1 MTILALIPTILEF
14 DAFKR
19 ALTCFGIAGTSTQ
32 IGKLRGESYMCG
44 QLVAME
50 GGLGKTQF
58 AIHAYHGL
66 SNIPQTSLVIC
77 LGSAGGLTKDLNIGD
92 VVVAT
97 QTIEHDFQR
106 GLIPGQLPKF
116 AGDQKTINRIK
127 NNFPF
132 DSIPISVKFGTVASG
147 DESIVTVER
156 AKEVRDGTG
165 AIAAA
170 WEGSGGART
179 CAFLNVPYIEVRGIS
194 DMANESAPSV
204 FVENI
209 PTTMDKLALFLN
221 EFIKNKSTYRSG

>member
-14 DAFKR
+14 DAFQK
-19 ALTCFGIAGTSTQ
+19 ALACSGIAGTSTQ
-32 IGKLRGESYMCG
+32 IGKLRGTSYMCG

-50 GGLGKTQF
+50 GGLGKAQF
-58 AIHAYHGL
+58 AIHTYHGL
-66 SNIPQTSLVIC
+66 SNVPQTSLVIC
-77 LGSAGGLTKDLNIGD
+77 LGSAGGLTKDIKIGD

-97 QTIEHDFQR
+97 QTIEHDYQR

-116 AGDQKTINRIK
+116 AGDQKTINRIQ
-127 NNFPF
+127 NNFPN
-132 DSIPISVKFGTVASG
+132 DSNHISVKFGTIASG
-147 DESIVTVER
+147 DESIVTVDR
-156 AKEVRDGTG
+156 AKEVRNATG

-209 PTTMDKLALFLN
+209 PETMRKLAMFLN
-221 EFIKNKSTYRSG
+221 EFTQNKSTYRSG